1 MARLVGSLY
10 GRVWHRRL
18 PLDGPFAF
26 IAKER
31 IAMAF
36 LGTTRLRRRR
46 VPRLLAGATALS
58 LCAVAVAYWAPQ
70 TASAA
75 GPGGGVIGPSIPGR
89 ATLLPDGRYVQPAGI
104 QYNLGDFSLGLAI
117 APNGRCAASSDE
129 GWGNGRHVP
138 AVPGVNRTGT
148 EPDEGVTAVNLVTG
162 KTQFVTVNSK
172 PAQNLMG
179 IGLAYSHDGTR
190 LYATSGGTDAVYQ
203 FNVGPD
209 CGLTYAATVALPS
222 QAPPHSTSSFT
233 GPSAAYDRGL
243 AVSADGTV
251 LVTTE
256 YGRALNAVSVDGSG
270 DLTTAKVAVAFGTL
284 TIVPHS
290 TNILNFI
297 NPPTANDTNPSY
309 LYAVATATNPATG
322 QARAYITAEGTG
334 QLITADSDGAGTW
347 SKGPTVAV
355 GDHPTGLAVSP
366 DGREVMVADANS
378 DQVSIVAVNAD
389 GTLAPAV
396 NVTLHGAPGEATGS
410 TPDAVTYDGT
420 SRAYV
425 ALAGDNAVAVL
436 DRGASGWHV
445 DGYVPTGWYP
455 TAVAV
460 NPRDHGVLAVSAKG
474 PASRYPPHDPSHPH
488 PAPFATL
495 FGGSPSLRPNSTFP
509 QTPDPQVQL
518 QGLNYNDKGNMP
530 SLLSRFWVAGPH
542 QGENG
547 DSHRGER
554 LSADSAF
561 VAWAIKQSGAEFR
574 SPHNPV
580 PDAAHAGQSP
590 IKHVLY
596 IVRENRTYD
605 QVYGD
610 LGKTRNDVNADPAYQ
625 YLASATPQGHA
636 IVSQFA
642 SSDNFFS
649 DGEASVQGHWWTT
662 SANVTDWIEKAWR
675 LNYSGRNRGSDFL
688 APVAGP
694 ERCSLFQS
702 ALAKQNQ
709 SGGSFTLRNYG
720 EFYGAVTPDGNGIPV
735 NSQCSPFLGPNS
747 ATYTGQLYTDTTP
760 VPCTGANPPAGC
772 GVINGLLSVGNF
784 PIYSYTDLGYP
795 NAINGDANLSVD
807 DRLGAAE
814 FLKDIGLNPDGSPAT
829 AGPANGHGLANFNYM
844 LLPEDHTTGLGATF
858 TPRAEVAQN
867 DAALGEIISALSH
880 SSYCSSTPM
889 FVVQDDSQDGVDHA
903 GGHRTVL
910 LVASPYTE
918 HVSANGKFGGYIGH
932 QHYDQAS
939 VIRTMELI
947 LGLPAL
953 SSYDQNARPL
963 YDLFQNK
970 DQAAQLTSADLQP
983 FDPVADPSFINERVA
998 DLPQTAAMKALER
1011 QSQAMPKGEDT
1022 QGPIL
1027 EQIDWQAST
1036 NRPIPPA
1043 LRQEVAK
1050 SRSGTNGD

>member
-1 MARLVGSLY
+1 MASS
-10 GRVWHRRL
+10 
-18 PLDGPFAF
+18 
-26 IAKER
+26 
-31 IAMAF
+31 
-36 LGTTRLRRRR
+36 GTTRLRRGR
-46 VPRLLAGATALS
+46 VSRWLAGVSALLLCALAGAYS
-58 LCAVAVAYWAPQ
+58 APHA
-70 TASAA
+70 ASAA
-75 GPGGGVIGPSIPGR
+75 GPSGGVVDPPILHR
-89 ATLLPDGRYVQPAGI
+89 ATVLPDGRSVRPAGI

-129 GWGNGRHVP
+129 GWGNGRPVP
-138 AVPGVNRTGT
+138 AVQGVNQAGT
-148 EPDEGVTAVNLVTG
+148 EPDEGVTALNLVTG
-162 KTQFVTVNSK
+162 ATQFVTVNPK
-172 PAQNLMG
+172 PAQNFMG

-203 FNVGPD
+203 FNVGSD
-209 CGLTYAATVALPS
+209 CRLTYAATVNLPA
-222 QAPPHSTSSFT
+222 QAPPASTSSFS
-233 GPSAAYDRGL
+233 GASAAYDRGL

-256 YGRALNAVSVDGSG
+256 YGRALNAVSVDGAG
-270 DLTTAKVAVAFGTL
+270 NLTTAKVAVAFGTP

-290 TNILNFI
+290 TNILNFV
-297 NPPTANDTNPSY
+297 NPPTPNDIDPSY

-322 QARAYITAEGTG
+322 HARAYITAEGTG
-334 QLITADSDGAGTW
+334 QLITADSDGASNWTP
-347 SKGPTVAV
+347 GPTAAV
-355 GDHPTGLAVSP
+355 GDHPTGLAISP

-378 DQVSIVAVNAD
+378 DQVSIVDVNAD

-410 TPDAVTYDGT
+410 APDAVAYDGT

-425 ALAGDNAVAVL
+425 ALAGDDAVAVL
-436 DRGASGWHV
+436 DRGASGWQV

-474 PASRYPPHDPSHPH
+474 LGSRYPANDPSYPY
-488 PAPFATL
+488 PVPFAAT
-495 FGGSPSLRPNSTFP
+495 FGGSPSLLPNSITP

-518 QGLNYNDKGNMP
+518 PALNYNDKGNMP
-530 SLLSRFWVAGPH
+530 SLLSRFWVAGPN
-542 QGENG
+542 QGRSG
-547 DSHRGER
+547 DSHPNER

-561 VAWAIKQSGAEFR
+561 VAQAIEQSGVVLR
-574 SPHNPV
+574 GPDNPV
-580 PDAAHAGQSP
+580 PDDARAGQSP
-590 IKHVLY
+590 ITHVLY

-636 IVSQFA
+636 IVSRFA

-675 LNYSGRNRGSDFL
+675 LNYSNRNRGSDFL
-688 APVAGP
+688 APVAEP

-709 SGGSFTLRNYG
+709 SGGSFALRNYG
-720 EFYGAVTPDGNGIPV
+720 EFYGAITPDGNGIPV
-735 NSQCSPFLGPNS
+735 GSPCSPFLGPNS
-747 ATYTGQLYTDTTP
+747 ARYAGSLYTDTTP
-760 VPCTGANPPAGC
+760 VPCTVATPPAEC
-772 GVINGLLSVGNF
+772 GLINSLLSAGNF

-829 AGPANGHGLANFNYM
+829 AGPANGHGLAGFSYM
-844 LLPEDHTTGLGATF
+844 VLPEDHTTGLGATF

-880 SSYCSSTPM
+880 SSYWSSTAV
-889 FVVQDDSQDGVDHA
+889 FVVEDDSQDGVDHVD
-903 GGHRTVL
+903 GHRNVL
-910 LVASPYTE
+910 LVASPYTK
-918 HVSANGKFGGYIGH
+918 HVSASGKFGGYIGH
-932 QHYDQAS
+932 QRYDQAS

-983 FDPVADPSFINERVA
+983 FNPVADPSFINERVA
-998 DLPQTAAMKALER
+998 DLPQTAATKALER
-1011 QSQAMPKGEDT
+1011 QSQAMPGGEDT

-1036 NRPIPPA
+1036 SRPAPPA
-1043 LRQEVAK
+1043 LKQEVAD
-1050 SRSGTNGD
+1050 SRSTAGGD

>member
-1 MARLVGSLY
+1 M
-10 GRVWHRRL
+10 
-18 PLDGPFAF
+18 
-26 IAKER
+26 
-31 IAMAF
+31 
-36 LGTTRLRRRR
+36 
-46 VPRLLAGATALS
+46 LS
-58 LCAVAVAYWAPQ
+58 LCALVGVYSAPR

-75 GPGGGVIGPSIPGR
+75 GGTGDVSAARIPR
-89 ATLLPDGRYVQPAGI
+89 EATVLPDGRYVRPSGI

-129 GWGNGRHVP
+129 GWGNGQPVP
-138 AVPGVNRTGT
+138 AVPKVNPAGT
-148 EPDEGVTAVNLVTG
+148 QPDEGLTALNLVTG
-162 KTQFVTVNSK
+162 ATQFVTVNRK
-172 PAQNLMG
+172 PAQNFMG

-203 FNVGPD
+203 FNVGSD
-209 CGLTYAATVALPS
+209 CRLAYAATVALPA
-222 QAPPHSTSSFT
+222 QAPPASTSGFT
-233 GPSAAYDRGL
+233 GASAAYDRGL

-256 YGRALNAVSVDGSG
+256 YGRALNAVSVDGAG
-270 DLTTAKVAVAFGTL
+270 NLTIAKMAVTFGTP

-290 TNILNFI
+290 TNILNFVK
-297 NPPTANDTNPSY
+297 PPTPNDIDPSY
-309 LYAVATATNPATG
+309 LYAVATATDPATG
-322 QARAYITAEGTG
+322 HARAYITAEGTG
-334 QLITADSDGAGTW
+334 QLITADSDDAGHWT
-347 SKGPTVAV
+347 KGPAATV

-378 DQVSIVAVNAD
+378 DQVSIVGVNAD

-410 TPDAVTYDGT
+410 APDAVAYDGT

-425 ALAGDNAVAVL
+425 ALAGDDAVAVL

-474 PASRYPPHDPSHPH
+474 LGSRYPAHDPSDPY
-488 PAPFATL
+488 PVPFATI
-495 FGGSPSLRPNSTFP
+495 FGGSPSLLPNSTFP

-530 SLLSRFWVAGPH
+530 SLLSRFWVAGPR
-542 QGENG
+542 QG
-547 DSHRGER
+547 DSHLDER

-561 VAWAIKQSGAEFR
+561 VAQAIERSGGLLR
-574 SPHNPV
+574 SPVNPV

-625 YLASATPQGHA
+625 YLAPATPQGHA

-675 LNYSGRNRGSDFL
+675 LNYSNRNRGSDFL
-688 APVAGP
+688 APVAEP

-709 SGGSFTLRNYG
+709 SAGSFTLRNYG
-720 EFYGAVTPDGNGIPV
+720 EFYGAVTPDGNGLPV
-735 NSQCSPFLGPNS
+735 SSPCSPFLGPNS
-747 ATYTGQLYTDTTP
+747 AKYTGPVYTGSSS

-772 GVINGLLSVGNF
+772 GLINALLSVGSF
-784 PIYSYTDLGYP
+784 PIYSYSDFSYP

-814 FLKDIGLNPDGSPAT
+814 FLKDIGLNPDGTPAT
-829 AGPANGHGLANFNYM
+829 AGPANGHGLASFNYM
-844 LLPEDHTTGLGATF
+844 VMPEDHTTGLSATY

-867 DAALGEIISALSH
+867 DAALGDIVSALSH
-880 SSYCSSTPM
+880 SSYWSSTAV
-889 FVVQDDSQDGVDHA
+889 FVVEDDSQDGIDHVD
-903 GGHRTVL
+903 GHRNVL
-910 LVASPYTE
+910 LVASPYTK

-932 QHYDQAS
+932 QRYDQAS

-947 LGLPAL
+947 LGLPVL

-970 DQAAQLTSADLQP
+970 DLASQLTSADLQP
-983 FDPVADPSFINERVA
+983 FNPVAGPSFINERVA
-998 DLPQTAAMKALER
+998 DLPQTAATEALER

-1043 LRQEVAK
+1043 LKQEVAK
-1050 SRSGTNGD
+1050 SGGGTGGD

>member
-1 MARLVGSLY
+1 MAIS
-10 GRVWHRRL
+10 
-18 PLDGPFAF
+18 
-26 IAKER
+26 
-31 IAMAF
+31 
-36 LGTTRLRRRR
+36 GTTRLRRGRTPRWLVR
-46 VPRLLAGATALS
+46 VAALS
-58 LCAVAVAYWAPQ
+58 LLAMSGAVLGPQ
-70 TASAA
+70 IAGAA
-75 GPGGGVIGPSIPGR
+75 GPSGGFLAHPDPR
-89 ATLLPDGRYVQPAGI
+89 KPTLLPDGRYVRPAGI
-104 QYNLGDFSLGLAI
+104 QYNLGDFALGLAI

-129 GWGNGRHVP
+129 GWGNGRPVP
-138 AVPGVNRTGT
+138 AVPNVNPAGT
-148 EPDEGVTAVNLVTG
+148 EPDEGVTAVDLATG
-162 KTQFVTVNSK
+162 ATQFVTASSK
-172 PAQNLMG
+172 PAQNFMG

-203 FNVGPD
+203 FNVGPG
-209 CGLTYAATVALPS
+209 CHLTYAATVALPS
-222 QAPPHSTSSFT
+222 QAPPASTSGFT
-233 GPSAAYDRGL
+233 GASAAYDRGL

-256 YGRALNAVSVDGSG
+256 YGRALNAVSVDGAG
-270 DLTTAKVAVAFGTL
+270 NLTTAKLAVAFGTP
-284 TIVPHS
+284 TIVPHN
-290 TNILNFI
+290 TNILNFV
-297 NPPTANDTNPSY
+297 NPPTPNDLNPSY

-322 QARAYITAEGTG
+322 QARAYVTAEGTG
-334 QLITADSDGAGTW
+334 QLITADSDGTGGWTP
-347 SKGPTVAV
+347 GPTATV

-378 DQVSIVAVNAD
+378 DQVSIVGVNAD

-410 TPDAVTYDGT
+410 TPDAVAFDGN

-425 ALAGDNAVAVL
+425 ALAGDDAVAVL
-436 DRGASGWHV
+436 DRGASGWQV

-474 PASRYPPHDPSHPH
+474 LGSRYPANDPSDPY
-488 PAPFATL
+488 PVPFATDS
-495 FGGSPSLRPNSTFP
+495 GGSPSLLPNSVFP

-518 QGLNYNDKGNMP
+518 PGLNYNDKGNMP
-530 SLLSRFWVAGPH
+530 SLLSRFWVGGPH
-542 QGENG
+542 QDWSGV
-547 DSHRGER
+547 SHPDER
-554 LSADSAF
+554 LSRDSAF
-561 VAWAIKQSGAEFR
+561 VAHAIEQSGVAFR
-574 SPHNPV
+574 SPENPI
-580 PDAAHAGQSP
+580 PDAAHVGQSP

-610 LGKTRNDVNADPAYQ
+610 LARTRTDVNADPAYQ

-662 SANVTDWIEKAWR
+662 SANVTDWVEKAWR
-675 LNYSGRNRGSDFL
+675 LNYSNRHRGTDFL
-688 APVAGP
+688 APVAQP

-720 EFYGAVTPDGNGIPV
+720 EFYGAITPDGNGLPV
-735 NSQCSPFLGPNS
+735 NSPCSPFLGPNS
-747 ATYTGQLYTDTTP
+747 AKYTGPVYTDTTP
-760 VPCTGANPPAGC
+760 VPCTGASPPAGC
-772 GVINGLLSVGNF
+772 GLINALLSVGNF

-807 DRLGAAE
+807 DRLGAAA
-814 FLKDIGLNPDGSPAT
+814 FLKDIGLNPDGSPAA
-829 AGPANGHGLANFNYM
+829 AGPANGHGLANFSYM
-844 LLPEDHTTGLGATF
+844 VLPEDHTTGLSATF

-880 SSYCSSTPM
+880 SSYWSSTAV
-889 FVVQDDSQDGVDHA
+889 FVVEDDSQDGVDHVD
-903 GGHRTVL
+903 GHRNVL
-910 LVASPYTE
+910 LVASPYTK
-918 HVSANGKFGGYIGH
+918 HVSANGEFGGYIGH
-932 QHYDQAS
+932 QRYDQAS

-970 DQAAQLTSADLQP
+970 DQASALTPADLQP
-983 FDPVADPSFINERVA
+983 FNTVADPSFINERVA
-998 DLPQTAAMKALER
+998 DLPQTAALKALER
-1011 QSQAMPKGEDT
+1011 LSRTMPKGQDK

-1027 EQIDWQAST
+1027 ELIDWLAST
-1036 NRPIPPA
+1036 NRSIPPA
-1043 LRQEVAK
+1043 LLREVAK
-1050 SRSGTNGD
+1050 SWGRPGGG

>member
-1 MARLVGSLY
+1 VR
-10 GRVWHRRL
+10 
-18 PLDGPFAF
+18 
-26 IAKER
+26 
-31 IAMAF
+31 
-36 LGTTRLRRRR
+36 
-46 VPRLLAGATALS
+46 
-58 LCAVAVAYWAPQ
+58 
-70 TASAA
+70 
-75 GPGGGVIGPSIPGR
+75 
-89 ATLLPDGRYVQPAGI
+89 PAGI
-104 QYNLGDFSLGLAI
+104 RYNLGDFSLGLAV

-129 GWGNGRHVP
+129 GWGNGRPVP
-138 AVPGVNRTGT
+138 AVPKVNRAGT
-148 EPDEGVTAVNLVTG
+148 EPDEGVTGLNLVTG
-162 KTQFVTVNSK
+162 ATQFVTVNRK
-172 PAQNLMG
+172 PAQNFMG

-203 FNVGPD
+203 FNVD
-209 CGLTYAATVALPS
+209 SQCRLSYAATVDLPA
-222 QAPPHSTSSFT
+222 QAPPPSTSSFT
-233 GPSAAYDRGL
+233 GASAAYDRGL

-256 YGRALNAVSVDGSG
+256 YGRALNAVSVDGAG
-270 DLTTAKVAVAFGTL
+270 NLTTAKLAVGFGTP

-290 TNILNFI
+290 TNILNFVD
-297 NPPTANDTNPSY
+297 PPASNDVDPSY
-309 LYAVATATNPATG
+309 LYAVATAANPATG
-322 QARAYITAEGTG
+322 HARAYITAEGTG
-334 QLITADSDGAGTW
+334 QLISADSDGANNWT
-347 SKGPTVAV
+347 KGPTALV

-366 DGREVMVADANS
+366 DGSEVMVADANS
-378 DQVSIVAVNAD
+378 DQVSIVGVNAD

-410 TPDAVTYDGT
+410 APDAVAYDGT

-436 DRGASGWHV
+436 NRGASGWHV
-445 DGYVPTGWYP
+445 AGYVPTGWYP

-474 PASRYPPHDPSHPH
+474 LGSRYPAHDPSYPY
-488 PAPFATL
+488 PVPLATML
-495 FGGSPSLRPNSTFP
+495 GGSPSLLPNSTFP
-509 QTPDPQVQL
+509 QTPNPQVQL
-518 QGLNYNDKGNMP
+518 PGLNYNDKGNMP

-542 QGENG
+542 GESG
-547 DSHRGER
+547 DSQGNEH
-554 LSADSAF
+554 LSTDTAF
-561 VAWAIKQSGAEFR
+561 VAQAIRQTGGEFR
-574 SPHNPV
+574 SPDNPV
-580 PDAAHAGQSP
+580 PDTASAGQSP

-605 QVYGD
+605 QVFGD
-610 LGKTRNDVNADPAYQ
+610 LGKTRNDANVDPAYQ

-675 LNYSGRNRGSDFL
+675 LNYSNRNRGSDFL
-688 APVAGP
+688 APVAEP

-720 EFYGAVTPDGNGIPV
+720 EFYGAVTPDGNGLPV
-735 NSQCSPFLGPNS
+735 SSQCSPFLGANT
-747 ATYTGQLYTDTTP
+747 ATYTGPVYTDTTP
-760 VPCTGANPPAGC
+760 VPCTGTNPPAGC
-772 GVINGLLSVGNF
+772 RVINGLLSIGKF

-814 FLKDIGLNPDGSPAT
+814 FLKDIGLNPDGSPAA
-829 AGPANGHGLANFNYM
+829 AGPANGHGFANFNYM
-844 LLPEDHTTGLGATF
+844 VLPEDHTTGLGATF

-867 DAALGEIISALSH
+867 DAALGEILSALSH
-880 SSYCSSTPM
+880 SSYWSSTAV
-889 FVVQDDSQDGVDHA
+889 FVVEDDSQDGVDHVD
-903 GGHRTVL
+903 GHRNVL
-910 LVASPYTE
+910 LVASPYAK

-932 QHYDQAS
+932 QRYDQAS

-970 DQAAQLTSADLQP
+970 DEAAQLTPADLQP
-983 FDPVADPSFINERVA
+983 FNPVADPSFINERVA
-998 DLPQTAAMKALER
+998 DLPQTAAVKALER
-1011 QSQAMPKGEDT
+1011 QSHAMPNGEDT

-1027 EQIDWQAST
+1027 EQIDWQAT
-1036 NRPIPPA
+1036 AGRPIPPA
-1043 LRQEVAK
+1043 LKQEVAK
-1050 SRSGTNGD
+1050 ARRGAADGD